1 MCYNTEMKIKT
12 LKNGFSLPVIGIGTW
27 PMGGYRK
34 HDLNNNDERDIK
46 ALRFAID
53 NGVTHIDTAELYAR
67 GYSETL
73 LGKALEGYNR
83 KDLILASKASRD
95 SLSSK
100 EGIKNAC
107 RESLKRVQ
115 TDYFDIYYLHTF
127 NTNFPLKPQIEAL
140 EELYEEGLI
149 KNIGVSNF
157 KTETFKKAQGYCKYP
172 IVANQVHYNLIF
184 RGPERDGLLKYC
196 QENDIMLVA
205 YRPVELG
212 KLANTGNPVMLDF
225 ADKYEGWTHAQL
237 AISWLISQDN
247 VVTIFGGSNMDFISE
262 NIKAEG
268 LIIDRE
274 DIEHGR
280 NDYSGQ
286 IEVSDSVPLA

>member
-1 MCYNTEMKIKT
+1 MKIKT

-34 HDLNNNDERDIK
+34 HNENNDDARDIK

-53 NGVTHIDTAELYAR
+53 SGITLIDTAELYAR
-67 GYSETL
+67 GYSEIL
-73 LGKALEGYNR
+73 LGKAIESYDR
-83 KDLILASKASRD
+83 EKLIICSKASKD
-95 SLSSK
+95 SLLTK

-107 RESLKRVQ
+107 RESLKRINI
-115 TDYFDIYYLHTF
+115 DYFDLYYLHSR
-127 NTNFPLKPQIEAL
+127 NKDVPMKLQMEAL

-157 KTETFKKAQGYCKYP
+157 NTESLQEAQNSCKYP

-196 QENDIMLVA
+196 QENDVMLVA
-205 YRPVELG
+205 YRAVELG
-212 KLANTGNPVMLDF
+212 KLANTGNPTMLDL
-225 ADKYEGWTHAQL
+225 ADKYPGWTHAQI
-237 AISWLISQDN
+237 AISWLTSQHN
-247 VVTIFGGSNMDFISE
+247 VIALFGGSNIDFITE
-262 NIKAEG
+262 NIKAAE
-268 LIIDRE
+268 LIMNPE

-280 NDYSGQ
+280 VNYSGQ